1 MYQLE
6 FLDSSIK
13 DMIEIAGYISNNLN
27 NKSAAYSLINKIISS
42 ANDLVLFPYS
52 SSIDKSL
59 LIQNYCI
66 GKSKSKTTIYFIQLM
81 QKIKKLLLLEC
92 FILNG
97 IIKL

>member
-59 LIQNYCI
+59 TNTKLLYR
-66 GKSKSKTTIYFIQLM
+66 KKTTIYFIQLM